1 MKFGLI
7 HLADVIKALWTIYA
21 NISKIFPMIWM
32 LESPYYTILTEIMK
46 ITKLDPVDYISL
58 GSFLGFFF
66 SVKHLL
72 STTDASSWRF
82 WFIKQGVWLRG
93 FVLK

>member
-66 SVKHLL
+66 
-72 STTDASSWRF
+72 F
-82 WFIKQGVWLRG
+82 C
-93 FVLK
+93 